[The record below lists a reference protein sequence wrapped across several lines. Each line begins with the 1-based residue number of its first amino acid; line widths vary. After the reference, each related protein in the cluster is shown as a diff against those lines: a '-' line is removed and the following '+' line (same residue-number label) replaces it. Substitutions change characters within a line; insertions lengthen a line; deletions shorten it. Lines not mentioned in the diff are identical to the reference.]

1 MATKKYLDN
10 DGLLYF
16 WTKLKSYFVKQ
27 ETGKGLSTND
37 FTDALK
43 SNYNAAYSHSTSA
56 HAPSDAEKNV
66 LVGIKING
74 TDVPVDSATRKSA
87 FDVPTKTSDLTN
99 DSGFI
104 TSADVPEGS
113 TASSVT
119 PVMDGVAAKGTDNGF
134 ARGDHVHPSDTSK
147 VDKVDGKGLSTNDY
161 TTAEKNKLGGIDAG
175 AEVNVVETIKVNG
188 TALEVTSKAV
198 NIEVP
203 TNNNQ
208 LANGAGYQTSA
219 QVESAITAKGYQT
232 ATQVNTAIEAK
243 GYQTASQVDSAIEA
257 KEYQTATQVNT
268 AIEAKGYQTASQVAT
283 AIAAAPHLKRT
294 KVTTL
299 PDADDADENTIYM
312 VPITSA
318 TGDNKFTEW
327 MVIDEA
333 WEKTGDSDVDLSGYV
348 QDSDLSAI
356 TNGEIDTMMTS

>member
-37 FTDALK
+37 LTDALK

-74 TDVPVDSATRKSA
+74 SDVSIDSATRKSA

-161 TTAEKNKLGGIDAG
+161 TTAEKNKLGGIDTG

-198 NIEVP
+198 NITVP
-203 TNNNQ
+203 TDNNQ
-208 LANGAGYQTSA
+208 LNNGAGYQTSA

-232 ATQVNTAIEAK
+232 AA
-243 GYQTASQVDSAIEA
+243 
-257 KEYQTATQVNT
+257 
-268 AIEAKGYQTASQVAT
+268 QVA
-283 AIAAAPHLKRT
+283 AAVSGAGHLKRA

-299 PDADDADENTIYM
+299 PDVDDAEENTIYM

-356 TNGEIDTMMTS
+356 TNGEIDTMMASS

>member
-27 ETGKGLSTND
+27 ESGKGLSTND
-37 FTDALK
+37 LTDSLK

-66 LVGIKING
+66 LVGIKVNG
-74 TDVPVDSATRKSA
+74 SDVPIDSTTRKSSLSI
-87 FDVPTKTSDLTN
+87 PSKTSDLTN

-113 TASSVT
+113 TASGVT

-161 TTAEKNKLGGIDAG
+161 TTAEKTKLSGIDTG

-198 NIEVP
+198 NITVP
-203 TNNNQ
+203 TDNNQ
-208 LANGAGYQTSA
+208 LDNGAGYQTSA

-243 GYQTASQVDSAIEA
+243 GYQTA
-257 KEYQTATQVNT
+257 TQVAN
-268 AIEAKGYQTASQVAT
+268 

-294 KVTTL
+294 KVTAL
-299 PDADDADENTIYM
+299 PDAEDADENTIYM

-327 MVIDEA
+327 MVIEDE

-356 TNGEIDTMMTS
+356 TNGEIDTMMASS

>member
-27 ETGKGLSTND
+27 ESGKGLSANDLTN
-37 FTDALK
+37 TLK
-43 SNYNAAYSHSTSA
+43 GNYDAAYTHSTSA

-66 LVGIKING
+66 LVGIKVNG
-74 TDVPVDSATRKSA
+74 DDVSIDSATRKSNISI
-87 FDVPTKTSDLTN
+87 PSKTSDLTN

-113 TASSVT
+113 TASGVT

-161 TTAEKNKLGGIDAG
+161 TTAEKTKLGGIDTG

-198 NIEVP
+198 NITVP
-203 TNNNQ
+203 TDNSQ
-208 LANGAGYQTSA
+208 LNNGAGYQTSA

-243 GYQTASQVDSAIEA
+243 GYQTAA
-257 KEYQTATQVNT
+257 
-268 AIEAKGYQTASQVAT
+268 QVA
-283 AIAAAPHLKRT
+283 AAVSGAGHLKRA

-299 PDADDADENTIYM
+299 PDVDDAEENTIYM

-356 TNGEIDTMMTS
+356 TNGEIDTMMASS

>member
-27 ETGKGLSTND
+27 ESGKGLSANDLTN
-37 FTDALK
+37 TLK
-43 SNYNAAYSHSTSA
+43 GNYDAAYTHSTSA

-66 LVGIKING
+66 LVGIKVNG

-104 TSADVPEGS
+104 TSEDVPEGS

-161 TTAEKNKLGGIDAG
+161 TTAEKTKLGGIDTG

-198 NIEVP
+198 NITVP
-203 TNNNQ
+203 TDNNQ
-208 LANGAGYQTSA
+208 LNNGAGYQTSA

-243 GYQTASQVDSAIEA
+243 GYQTAA
-257 KEYQTATQVNT
+257 
-268 AIEAKGYQTASQVAT
+268 QVA
-283 AIAAAPHLKRT
+283 AAVSGAGHLKRA

-299 PDADDADENTIYM
+299 PDIDDAEDNTIYM

-356 TNGEIDTMMTS
+356 TNGEIDTMMASS

>member
-27 ETGKGLSTND
+27 ESGKGLSANDLTN
-37 FTDALK
+37 TLK
-43 SNYNAAYSHSTSA
+43 GNYDAAYTHSTSA

-66 LVGIKING
+66 LVGIKVNG
-74 TDVPVDSATRKSA
+74 NDVPVDSATRKSA

-113 TASSVT
+113 TASGVT

-161 TTAEKNKLGGIDAG
+161 TTAEKTKLGGIDTG

-198 NIEVP
+198 NITVP
-203 TNNNQ
+203 TDNNQ
-208 LANGAGYQTSA
+208 LNNGAGYQTSA

-243 GYQTASQVDSAIEA
+243 GYQTAA
-257 KEYQTATQVNT
+257 
-268 AIEAKGYQTASQVAT
+268 QVA
-283 AIAAAPHLKRT
+283 AAVSGAGHLKRA

-299 PDADDADENTIYM
+299 PDIDDAEENTIYM

-356 TNGEIDTMMTS
+356 TNGEIDTMMASS